1 MLFLGKL
8 FQQRM
13 RLRKFIQFFILILVL
28 SSSVV
33 FDSGCAQIGYP
44 TGGAKD
50 SLPPK
55 LVKANPEMDA
65 KNIKSDKFAFTFDE
79 YIDLQDLQNNL
90 LISPLQNKNPNI
102 TANPKTINLKFRDSL
117 LPNTTYT
124 INFGDA
130 VRDINENNI
139 LKNFTYVFST
149 GNYIDS
155 GTIAGKIYTAE
166 TGKIDTTILVM
177 LYANTTDSIVKKKK
191 PNYISKV
198 KGDGSFEFKNLPNSE
213 FKIYGLKDNDGGKTY
228 NIETETFAFRDEIV
242 SASKNENITLFAYA
256 EKKEE
261 PVKTNV
267 AEKPSKEKKLSYTT
281 NLIGD
286 KDILEPI
293 EINFINA
300 IKILDSNKIYLT
312 DTFFA
317 KKYPLKY
324 SLDTTLKKLLIDVKW
339 ELETPYVFVFG
350 KDAVKDTFDKQLAK
364 TDTIRFQTKK
374 TEDYG
379 KLIFRFNDL
388 DLKKNPVL
396 EFLQNDQIKL
406 SSKITSNTYTNNLFP
421 PGEYEIRILYDT
433 DKNGKW
439 TPGNYSKKLQ
449 PEIAVTLPQKLTI
462 KANWDN
468 ERDINL

>member
-1 MLFLGKL
+1 MKICKYLYTFLASAA
-8 FQQRM
+8 
-13 RLRKFIQFFILILVL
+13 LIISVIAN
-28 SSSVV
+28 SSC
-33 FDSGCAQIGYP
+33 GQIGYP
-44 TGGAKD
+44 TGGVRD

-55 LVKANPEMDA
+55 LVRANPELNS
-65 KNIKSDKFAFTFDE
+65 KNVKTDKLTFTFNE
-79 YIDLQDLQNNL
+79 YIDLDDLQNNL
-90 LISPLQNKNPNI
+90 VISPLQNKNPNI
-102 TANPKTINLKFRDSL
+102 TANPKTINFKFRDSL

-124 INFGDA
+124 INFGNA
-130 VRDINENNI
+130 VRDINESNI
-139 LKNFTYVFST
+139 FKNFTYVFST

-166 TGKIDTTILVM
+166 TGKIDSTLLVM
-177 LYANTTDSIVKKKK
+177 LYSNLADTAVKTKK

-198 KGDGSFEFKNLPNSE
+198 KGDGSFEFKNLPAMDFN
-213 FKIYGLKDNDGGKTY
+213 IYGLKDGDGSKTY
-228 NIETETFAFRDEIV
+228 NNETEVFAFKNEVV
-242 SASKNENITLFAYA
+242 SATKNVSITLFAYA
-256 EKKEE
+256 QKKEE
-261 PVKTNV
+261 VNSATV
-267 AEKPSKEKKLSYTT
+267 EKAGKEKKLNYTS
-281 NLIGD
+281 NLNGS
-286 KDILEPI
+286 KNILEPI
-293 EINFINA
+293 EINFNAA
-300 IKILDSNKIYLT
+300 IKIIDSNKIYLT

-324 SLDTTLKKLLIDVKW
+324 SLDSTLKILLIDVKW
-339 ELETPYVFVFG
+339 ELETPYILVLN
-350 KDAVKDTFDKQLAK
+350 KDAVKDTFNKPLAK
-364 TDTIRFQTKK
+364 TDTIRFQTQT

-388 DLKKNPVL
+388 DLTKNPVL

-406 SSKITSNTYTNNLFP
+406 TTKLTSNTYTNNLFA

-439 TPGNYSKKLQ
+439 SPGNYSKKLQ